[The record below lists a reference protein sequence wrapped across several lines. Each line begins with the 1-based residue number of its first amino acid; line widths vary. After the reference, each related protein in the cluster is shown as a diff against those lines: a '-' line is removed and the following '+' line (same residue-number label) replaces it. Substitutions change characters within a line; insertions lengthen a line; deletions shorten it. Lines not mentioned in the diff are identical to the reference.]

1 MTVRTLLV
9 DDEPLARER
18 LRLLL
23 REQPD
28 IDVVAEC
35 RNGNEAIAWL
45 EEHEVDLLLLDVQ
58 MPGLSGLQVVE
69 EVGLLHLPATVFV
82 TAFEQH
88 AVSAFDLQ
96 AVDYL
101 TKPVQPQRLMRA
113 LDRVRDRIAAKHAL
127 LTQSQFSAVIEQLR
141 GNDKKSVAYPKRL
154 LVREGAKD
162 ILVDV
167 DSIVWIEACDYYSGL
182 HVGRQTLL
190 LRQSISAL
198 SQQLDPAAFLRIHRS
213 TIVNLKFVQEIYREG
228 PKQGTVVL
236 KDGQQLQMSKLGR
249 QNLSK
254 AASGSPFGR
263 R

>member
-1 MTVRTLLV
+1 MNLRTVLV

-23 REQPD
+23 REEPD
-28 IDVVAEC
+28 IEVVAEC
-35 RNGNEAIAWL
+35 RNGNEAIACL

-58 MPGLSGLQVVE
+58 MPGLSGLEVVE

-88 AVSAFDLQ
+88 AVRAFDLQ

-101 TKPVQPQRLMRA
+101 TKPVQPQRLKRA
-113 LDRVRDRIAAKHAL
+113 LDRVRDRIAARQAL
-127 LTQSQFSAVIEQLR
+127 LTQSQFSALIEELR
-141 GNDKKSVAYPKRL
+141 KNDNKRVAYPKRL
-154 LVREGAKD
+154 LVRDGVKD

-182 HVGRQTLL
+182 HVGKQTLL
-190 LRQSISAL
+190 IRQSISAL
-198 SQQLDPAAFLRIHRS
+198 SQELDPTAFLRIHRS

-254 AASGSPFGR
+254 AASGSAFADR
-263 R
+263 

>member
-1 MTVRTLLV
+1 MSLRTVVV

-18 LRLLL
+18 LRLFLG
-23 REQPD
+23 EEHD
-28 IDVVAEC
+28 VEVVAEC
-35 RNGNEAIAWL
+35 RNGNEAVAFL

-58 MPGLSGLQVVE
+58 MPGLSGLEVVE
-69 EVGLLHLPATVFV
+69 EVGLLNLPATVFV

-101 TKPVQPQRLMRA
+101 TKPVQPQRLKRA
-113 LDRVRDRIAAKHAL
+113 LDRVRDRLAARQAL
-127 LTQSQFSAVIEQLR
+127 LTQSQFSALIEELR
-141 GNDKKSVAYPKRL
+141 KRDNKGVAYPKRL

-167 DSIVWIEACDYYSGL
+167 DSIAWIEACDYYSGL
-182 HVGRQTLL
+182 HVGKQTLL
-190 LRQSISAL
+190 IRQSISAL
-198 SQQLDPAAFLRIHRS
+198 SQELHPATFLRIHRS
-213 TIVNLKFVQEIYREG
+213 TIVNLNFVQEIYREG

-236 KDGQQLQMSKLGR
+236 KDGQQLLMSKLGR

-254 AASGSPFGR
+254 AATGAAFVDR
-263 R
+263 

>member
-1 MTVRTLLV
+1 MSLRTVLV

-23 REQPD
+23 REEPD
-28 IDVVAEC
+28 IEVVAEC
-35 RNGNEAIAWL
+35 RNGNEAIAYL

-58 MPGLSGLQVVE
+58 MPDLNGLEVVE

-101 TKPVQPQRLMRA
+101 TKPVQLQRLKRA
-113 LDRVRDRIAAKHAL
+113 LVRVRDRVAAKQAL
-127 LTQSQFSAVIEQLR
+127 LTQSQFSAIIEELR
-141 GNDKKSVAYPKRL
+141 RNDNKGVAYPKRL
-154 LVREGAKD
+154 LVRDGVKE

-182 HVGRQTLL
+182 HVGKQTLL
-190 LRQSISAL
+190 IRQSISVL
-198 SQQLDPAAFLRIHRS
+198 SQELNPAAFLRIHRS

-254 AASGSPFGR
+254 AASVAAFAGR
-263 R
+263 

>member
-1 MTVRTLLV
+1 MSLRTLLV

-18 LRLLL
+18 LRMLL
-23 REQPD
+23 RDEPD

-35 RNGNEAIAWL
+35 RNGNEAIAYL

-58 MPGLSGLQVVE
+58 MPGLSGLEVIE
-69 EVGLLHLPATVFV
+69 EVGLLRLPATVFV

-88 AVSAFDLQ
+88 AVRAFDLE

-101 TKPVQPQRLMRA
+101 TKPVQPQRLKQA
-113 LDRVRDRIAAKHAL
+113 LDRVRERIAAKQAL
-127 LTQSQFSAVIEQLR
+127 LTQSQFSSLIAELR
-141 GNDKKSVAYPKRL
+141 KGGAGGAAYPKRL
-154 LVREGAKD
+154 LVRDGAKD

-182 HVGRQTLL
+182 HVGKQTLL
-190 LRQSISAL
+190 IRQSISAL

-228 PKQGTVVL
+228 PKQGTVIL
-236 KDGQQLQMSKLGR
+236 KDGQQLQMSRLGR

-254 AASGSPFGR
+254 AVSGQGFSDR
-263 R
+263 